1 MPRLIDLFWQVK
13 GVPVSELYTAETK
26 NELER
31 VLRIMKPY
39 IDECICFDVV
49 YSPKFGYLLIDLPG
63 ADTIDDAN
71 IVPLDEASTLLHEL
85 FTNLAYDF
93 MQEKGHCVDY
103 TEATE
108 LEKDAL
114 RIWMKKYVDQ
124 LPEYQYILDNLLSQ

>member
-1 MPRLIDLFWQVK
+1 M
-13 GVPVSELYTAETK
+13 SELYTAEIK

-39 IDECICFDVV
+39 IDECICLDVV

-71 IVPLDEASTLLHEL
+71 IVPLDKASTLLHEL

-103 TEATE
+103 NEATE

-114 RIWMKKYVDQ
+114 RVWMKKYVDQ
-124 LPEYQYILDNLLSQ
+124 LPEYQYILDKLLSQ